1 MNVELQVFFVNEQV
15 DTSRC
20 LLLQFVIDQSMNC
33 THLRPLQGQES
44 PHLILMRI
52 GVEGAAVVVVVVA
65 DAVAE
70 VVEEVVVV
78 AEPLASHFHMQHAY
92 LS

>member
-52 GVEGAAVVVVVVA
+52 GVEGAAVVVVVA
-65 DAVAE
+65 GAVAE

>member
-52 GVEGAAVVVVVVA
+52 GVEGAAVVVVIA
-65 DAVAE
+65 GAVAE